1 MNNLTGKQRER
12 PESVSGSY
20 LTEQGA
26 VYLLSGGG
34 STVAVTRTVE
44 QLTHWHFVLSNI
56 TQHWQHLWPQL
67 LQIISYHCHPSN
79 KKENKRLA
87 WCPALSL
94 CVKGW
99 GVPGLSGTLLA
110 TGSIRLKWTFSA
122 MSLFRKCPLLSS
134 VSNVEVNIAFACNLI
149 LSRILRC
156 LPSEMSKLK

>member
-1 MNNLTGKQRER
+1 MKNQTGKQRER

-20 LTEQGA
+20 LTEQQGA

-87 WCPALSL
+87 WRPALSL

-99 GVPGLSGTLLA
+99 GISGLSGTLLD
-110 TGSIRLKWTFSA
+110 TGSIRFKFIFSA
-122 MSLFRKCPLLSS
+122 TILFGKCPLLSS
-134 VSNVEVNIAFACNLI
+134 VSQMMKW
-149 LSRILRC
+149 
-156 LPSEMSKLK
+156 SEYNFFM